1 MSTRGTSFNEA
12 RREAPGSPLSKVCFR
27 VNPDMRFN
35 EARRESPG
43 SRLPNDDQARRAN
56 IASMRP
62 GANRR
67 DHPRSW
73 STAHDPGANRRDHLH
88 TQPQLVPPGAL
99 FNAAAGMLQ

>member
-12 RREAPGSPLSKVCFR
+12 RRESPGSPLSKVCFR

-43 SRLPNDDQARRAN
+43 SPLLRLGDADLGV
-56 IASMRP
+56 ASMRP

-67 DHPRSW
+67 DHATRARRQAETLDDASMR
-73 STAHDPGANRRDHLH
+73 PGANRRDH
-88 TQPQLVPPGAL
+88 T
-99 FNAAAGMLQ
+99 